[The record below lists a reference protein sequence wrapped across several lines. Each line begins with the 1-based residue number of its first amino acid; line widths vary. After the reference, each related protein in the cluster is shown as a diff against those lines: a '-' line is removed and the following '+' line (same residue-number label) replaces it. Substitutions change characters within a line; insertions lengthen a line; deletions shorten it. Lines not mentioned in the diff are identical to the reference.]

1 MKCVPRNAFA
11 VALAALTLAAPASA
25 LAAEPQTSLPDIEDE
40 VMCTVCGV
48 PLELA
53 TESPQANAERRYI
66 NDLIAQGKT
75 KDEIKDAL
83 VAQYGDQVL
92 AVPGDSGFDLAA
104 WLVPGLGILIA
115 AGAIAVGVTRWRRST
130 PAAESAP
137 ELDAEDEKRL
147 EQDLGRYEL

>member
-11 VALAALTLAAPASA
+11 VAFAALALAAPAS
-25 LAAEPQTSLPDIEDE
+25 AAEPQTSLPDIEDE

-53 TESPQANAERRYI
+53 TESPQAAAERRFI
-66 NDLIAQGKT
+66 NKLIAEGKT

-83 VAQYGDQVL
+83 VAQYCDQVL

-104 WLVPGLGILIA
+104 WLVPSLGLLIA
-115 AGAIAVGVTRWRRST
+115 ATAAAIGVTKWRRST

-137 ELDAEDEKRL
+137 ELPAEDAERL

>member
-1 MKCVPRNAFA
+1 MRRISLTA
-11 VALAALTLAAPASA
+11 VASLLAVLALSAPAG
-25 LAAEPQTSLPDIEDE
+25 AAEPQASLPDIEDE

-53 TESPQANAERRYI
+53 TESPQAAAERRFI
-66 NDLIAQGKT
+66 NKLIAQGKT

-83 VAQYGDQVL
+83 VAQYGDSVL

-104 WLVPGLGILIA
+104 WLVPGLGILLA

-130 PAAESAP
+130 PTPEAAADLPP
-137 ELDAEDEKRL
+137 EDAKRL
-147 EQDLGRYEL
+147 EEDLGRYEL